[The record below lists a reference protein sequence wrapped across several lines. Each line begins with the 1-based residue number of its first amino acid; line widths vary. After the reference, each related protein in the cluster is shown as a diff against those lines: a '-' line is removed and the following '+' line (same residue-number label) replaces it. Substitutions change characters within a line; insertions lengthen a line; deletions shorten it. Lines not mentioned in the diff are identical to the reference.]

1 MPNYDFYLYK
11 KNKKK
16 IKKNK
21 KTTTTTTTTTTT
33 IRLLV
38 VTPSTPRD
46 LQHQS
51 QQYNEKLTG
60 C

>member
-1 MPNYDFYLYK
+1 MISIYIKNKYK
-11 KNKKK
+11 KK
-16 IKKNK
+16 
-21 KTTTTTTTTTTT
+21 TTTTTTT